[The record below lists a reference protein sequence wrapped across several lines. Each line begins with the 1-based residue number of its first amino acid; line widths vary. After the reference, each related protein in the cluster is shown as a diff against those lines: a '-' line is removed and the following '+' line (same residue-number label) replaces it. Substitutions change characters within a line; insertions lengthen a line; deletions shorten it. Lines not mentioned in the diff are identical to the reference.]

1 MSGMSGGY
9 DPRDYNHDG
18 KVDQDDAAEF
28 EFDETW
34 IQNHS
39 SGGSS
44 GNSSGSSSGNSFGSR
59 DDAAGCCYLIL
70 IGAAII
76 FILCVIDM
84 ALS

>member
-1 MSGMSGGY
+1 MSGRSGGY

-18 KVDQDDAAEF
+18 KVDQEDAAEF
-28 EFDETW
+28 EFDEMW
-34 IQNHS
+34 IQNH
-39 SGGSS
+39 
-44 GNSSGSSSGNSFGSR
+44 SSGSSSGNSFGSR